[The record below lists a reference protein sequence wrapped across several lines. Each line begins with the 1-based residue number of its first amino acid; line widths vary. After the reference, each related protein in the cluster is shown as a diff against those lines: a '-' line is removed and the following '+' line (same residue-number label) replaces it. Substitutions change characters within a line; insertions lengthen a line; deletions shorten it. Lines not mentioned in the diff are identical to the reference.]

1 MELLIFVLSTGT
13 EFRWN
18 WARQISNACQKPVG
32 VQQCWAVN
40 QSPDQQDQA
49 FGFCSGITRPAR
61 ENAGAER
68 DMATRGA
75 SIGNAVGIDAEFRGV
90 SAQVAKG
97 SGGTELMGFQCGEKA
112 PVVRG

>member
-1 MELLIFVLSTGT
+1 
-13 EFRWN
+13 
-18 WARQISNACQKPVG
+18 
-32 VQQCWAVN
+32 
-40 QSPDQQDQA
+40 
-49 FGFCSGITRPAR
+49 
-61 ENAGAER
+61 
-68 DMATRGA
+68 MATRGA